1 MDNKC
6 GEYLVGRQSQR
17 FIPLMAFYSPP
28 WQYADKFMQDVSTK
42 NFGLL
47 IAYLIPG
54 FATLWGVS
62 YFSPVVRSWLGS
74 TADSSPSV
82 GGFLYVTLAS
92 VSAGLT
98 VSTIRWLVID
108 SIHHHTGIQQPNWDF
123 SRLGQTVAAYDV
135 LKEIHY
141 RYFQFYSNSLVALT
155 IAFALRWVAIGMR
168 WGELGGVF
176 LLCALFFLASR
187 DTLRKYHSRVHGLLK
202 SPA

>member
-1 MDNKC
+1 
-6 GEYLVGRQSQR
+6 
-17 FIPLMAFYSPP
+17 
-28 WQYADKFMQDVSTK
+28 MQDVSTK

-141 RYFQFYSNSLVALT
+141 RYFQFYALCRVLHKAYYADQRIMLT
-155 IAFALRWVAIGMR
+155 T
-168 WGELGGVF
+168 GELKRLDDQRGIVLPWSSG
-176 LLCALFFLASR
+176 CCM
-187 DTLRKYHSRVHGLLK
+187 
-202 SPA
+202 PWP